1 VEVRRIAETL
11 LGLAVLILCA
21 MVGGGVQAAANS
33 GQESLLAGRELPP
46 YLQETLHARQL
57 TQSTESS
64 FITNPEPVG
73 TVVPHSDVVMTA
85 ANNRQV
91 RFGLAT
97 YASAGDATYPAIS
110 TDAGNTWRIDGP
122 LLHIDAAQGASVIT
136 NVGSLGADGAY
147 YWGRGGNV
155 VWVTT
160 DGGSH
165 WWLTGFSYGVHRVT
179 ASHGT
184 LRTVALGE
192 QLKGGKIESFLYA
205 SNDSGHTWE
214 LRGRLSNL
222 RS

>member
-1 VEVRRIAETL
+1 MCHRLRKQSPCADRDAGWHPVPAYWGSSGCQRDGAPGRGKVVEVRRIAETL

-97 YASAGDATYPAIS
+97 YVSAGDATYPAIS

-122 LLHIDAAQGASVIT
+122 LLHIDARAGA
-136 NVGSLGADGAY
+136 
-147 YWGRGGNV
+147 
-155 VWVTT
+155 
-160 DGGSH
+160 
-165 WWLTGFSYGVHRVT
+165 
-179 ASHGT
+179 
-184 LRTVALGE
+184 
-192 QLKGGKIESFLYA
+192 
-205 SNDSGHTWE
+205 
-214 LRGRLSNL
+214 
-222 RS
+222 